1 MKRKIALGCAAAIF
15 CTGLAGAQPFK
26 THVKSRLLD
35 FEYSWP
41 SEVGAVP
48 ALVRHFT
55 KDMREERKAMLA
67 QQSADAGD
75 MEGNRQV
82 LPYSFYRDVT
92 SVGQST
98 RLLSLKIE
106 TYYFTGGAHGNA
118 DSEPFLWDRHRGKR
132 IPFESLLMDQ
142 AEETRLLRSPF
153 CHALSDEQSERNGQK
168 IEAFENCPKL
178 SDLTILPG
186 DKEGNGKFDAIHL
199 IADRGVAGSN
209 GEGAYDVSLPVT
221 AKFVAAVK
229 PEYRASFETQRQ

>member
-153 CHALSDEQSERNGQK
+153 CHALSEEQTKRNGWTV
-168 IEAFENCPKL
+168 APFENCPKF
-178 SDLTILPG
+178 SELTILPA
-186 DKEGNGKFDAIHL
+186 DRSHNGRFDTIHL
-199 IADRGVAGSN
+199 IADQDRAGSHA
-209 GEGAYDVSLPVT
+209 EGAYDISVPVSMNIMPAL
-221 AKFVAAVK
+221 K
-229 PEYRASFETQRQ
+229 PQYRASFEAQRQ